1 MKEKL
6 NKIRTVK
13 LYDLKTGGEGASEYS
28 EKNLHHLYVLEIPI
42 FNPDNNFEI
51 VKDYFKTN
59 NPKKLI
65 EIAEN
70 SMCDIIGLNF
80 NCEDLEDAAK
90 AQELLKELLPLINK
104 PLMIRA
110 FAELLIKLAEIL
122 DRECILAYADEN
134 NYKKI
139 VPYAIKGNHVLVIKT
154 PIDINLA
161 KEMNILTSDMGL
173 RLDKILIDTDTGG
186 LGYGLEYGYS
196 IMEKIKLE
204 GFFDDE
210 YLNMPLISFIG
221 EESLKTKE
229 AKSKKFQK
237 SWGDFKTRS
246 LMFEIASAS
255 AIAAA
260 GANIIVLNHPET
272 IRTMKGLQR

>member
-1 MKEKL
+1 VKEKL

-13 LYDLKTGGEGASEYS
+13 LYNLKIGGEDLSDYS
-28 EKNLHHLYVLEIPI
+28 VLHHLYVFEIPI
-42 FNPDNNFEI
+42 FNPEDNFEI
-51 VKDYFKTN
+51 VKDYLNTN
-59 NPKKLI
+59 SPVKLI

-70 SMCDIIGLNF
+70 SDCDIIGLKF
-80 NCEDLEDAAK
+80 NCEDVKDTEK
-90 AQELLKELLPLINK
+90 AQKLLKEVLPLINK

-110 FAELLIKLAEIL
+110 SAGLLTKLTGVL

-134 NYKKI
+134 NYKEI
-139 VPYAIKGNHVLVIKT
+139 VPHVIKGNHILVIKT

-204 GFFDDE
+204 GVSGDK
-210 YLNMPLISFIG
+210 YLNMPIISFVG

-229 AKSKKFQK
+229 AKLKKFPK
-237 SWGDFKTRS
+237 SWGDYKTRP

-260 GANIIVLNHPET
+260 GANIIVLNHPDT
-272 IRTMKGLQR
+272 ITTMKGLQR